1 MSKLGTSWMFSIRV
15 NCKVGMKWATIEKE
29 EGVKILLK
37 YVCCVIWRLHIQI
50 HTLFA
55 VGHHQKMKQGVF
67 GMGWLMLILMLMLQK
82 NGLQESNRTP
92 LLLPLI
98 PASVHTPTFCHHSI
112 PSLLI
117 IDPLLPPYIISYY
130 SSTFTINSTTTTP
143 KCTLSWR
150 LVVPSP
156 SSGYDHFFEF
166 RGGRLRELRLC
177 IFFPNI

>member
-1 MSKLGTSWMFSIRV
+1 MSKLGTSWMFSMRM

-67 GMGWLMLILMLMLQK
+67 GMGWLSSLMLMLHK
-82 NGLQESNRTP
+82 TDCNESDRPP
-92 LLLPLI
+92 LLLPII

-130 SSTFTINSTTTTP
+130 SSAFTINSTTATP

-150 LVVPSP
+150 LVVVSP

-177 IFFPNI
+177 IFFPEI